1 MKLKIEQFPARV
13 AKFCQSFFGTL
24 GDKNRDMLKIC
35 ILGCCLGRVYVDA
48 ILECLV
54 EQNMGFIGILRMG
67 KQRKGIK
74 EGKNP
79 TNPVN
84 KNCSCFL
91 KS

>member
-1 MKLKIEQFPARV
+1 MEQFPARV
-13 AKFCQSFFGTL
+13 AKFCQSFFGML

-54 EQNMGFIGILRMG
+54 EQNMGFIGIPEWERMG

-74 EGKNP
+74 EGKKP
-79 TNPVN
+79 HKP
-84 KNCSCFL
+84 C
-91 KS
+91 

>member
-1 MKLKIEQFPARV
+1 MEQFPARV

-24 GDKNRDMLKIC
+24 GDENRDILKIC

-54 EQNMGFIGILRMG
+54 EQNMAFIGILRMG
-67 KQRKGIK
+67 KQRKGRK
-74 EGKNP
+74 EEKDP
-79 TNPVN
+79 SIN
-84 KNCSCFL
+84 KSCSCFL